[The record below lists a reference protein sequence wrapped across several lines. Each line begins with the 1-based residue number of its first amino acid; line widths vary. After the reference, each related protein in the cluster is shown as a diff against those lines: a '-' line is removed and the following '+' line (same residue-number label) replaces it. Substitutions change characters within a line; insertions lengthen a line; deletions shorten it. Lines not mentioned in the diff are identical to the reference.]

1 MKKSELVTLLSGK
14 MNCSKVAVEKTLDQ
28 YDTIVE
34 IISEAIEA
42 GDRVKIGKYIAV
54 EKNEVEARTYRNPK
68 TGETIEKEA
77 GFRQVIKATKAFKAL
92 A

>member
-14 MNCSKVAVEKTLDQ
+14 MGCSKAAIERVLDQ
-28 YDTIVE
+28 VDVVVE
-34 IISEAIEA
+34 AVAEAIEA

-68 TGETIEKEA
+68 TGEAIEKEA
-77 GFRQVIKATKAFKAL
+77 GFRKVVKATKAFKAL